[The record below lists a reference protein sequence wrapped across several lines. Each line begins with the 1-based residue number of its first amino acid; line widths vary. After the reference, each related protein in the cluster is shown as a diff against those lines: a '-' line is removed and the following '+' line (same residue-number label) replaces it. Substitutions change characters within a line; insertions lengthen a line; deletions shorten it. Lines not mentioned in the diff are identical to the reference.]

1 MVGSFSLQYT
11 MSVLARKSKNV
22 VITGIIACVIVLIG
36 IPVTCV
42 NYDMH
47 YYKSW
52 TSEYK
57 IQKETIESSLKSEKI
72 GGLERVELVKM
83 AQELNKEL
91 VENQYRCQQ
100 WYGFT
105 GDKEVLNLE
114 PIKSSRRTEKMQ
126 DCKELRIEAET
137 FDKLRR
143 DADIVLQ
150 RALGT
155 MKEKESMD
163 GKVTITI
170 DIKLVPEFIPNFDPA
185 VQGETRK
192 ILKPKFDHKVT
203 SAINIKNEEKGSVN
217 PEMAMVWDEDKQEY
231 VLTYVNNTEQR
242 SIFDSDFQEAMNA
255 PEDKEPVVP
264 LLEGEVVDEGAL
276 PGPIDGEVGID
287 DFHDDDGYG
296 YEDAV

>member
-1 MVGSFSLQYT
+1 MNDS
-11 MSVLARKSKNV
+11 
-22 VITGIIACVIVLIG
+22 
-36 IPVTCV
+36 
-42 NYDMH
+42 
-47 YYKSW
+47 
-52 TSEYK
+52 
-57 IQKETIESSLKSEKI
+57 
-72 GGLERVELVKM
+72 
-83 AQELNKEL
+83 
-91 VENQYRCQQ
+91 
-100 WYGFT
+100 
-105 GDKEVLNLE
+105 
-114 PIKSSRRTEKMQ
+114 
-126 DCKELRIEAET
+126 KELRIEAET

-170 DIKLVPEFIPNFDPA
+170 DIKLVPEFIPNYDPA
-185 VQGETRK
+185 IEGETRK

-217 PEMAMVWDEDKQEY
+217 PEMAMVWDEEKQEY

-242 SIFDSDFQEAMNA
+242 SIFDTDFQEAMN
-255 PEDKEPVVP
+255 EPGGEKAGVP
-264 LLEGEVVDEGAL
+264 LLEGEVIDEGAL
-276 PGPIDGEVGID
+276 PGPVEGEARLD

>member
-1 MVGSFSLQYT
+1 M
-11 MSVLARKSKNV
+11 N
-22 VITGIIACVIVLIG
+22 
-36 IPVTCV
+36 
-42 NYDMH
+42 
-47 YYKSW
+47 
-52 TSEYK
+52 
-57 IQKETIESSLKSEKI
+57 
-72 GGLERVELVKM
+72 
-83 AQELNKEL
+83 
-91 VENQYRCQQ
+91 
-100 WYGFT
+100 
-105 GDKEVLNLE
+105 
-114 PIKSSRRTEKMQ
+114 
-126 DCKELRIEAET
+126 DCKELRIEADT

-163 GKVTITI
+163 GKITITI
-170 DIKLVPEFIPNFDPA
+170 DIKLVPEFIPNFDPE

-192 ILKPKFDHKVT
+192 ILKPKFDHKVA

-242 SIFDSDFQEAMNA
+242 SIFDSDFQAAMNT
-255 PEDKEPVVP
+255 PEDKDPGVP

-276 PGPIDGEVGID
+276 PGPVDGEARLD
-287 DFHDDDGYG
+287 NFREDDGYG

>member
-1 MVGSFSLQYT
+1 M
-11 MSVLARKSKNV
+11 N
-22 VITGIIACVIVLIG
+22 
-36 IPVTCV
+36 
-42 NYDMH
+42 
-47 YYKSW
+47 
-52 TSEYK
+52 
-57 IQKETIESSLKSEKI
+57 
-72 GGLERVELVKM
+72 
-83 AQELNKEL
+83 
-91 VENQYRCQQ
+91 
-100 WYGFT
+100 
-105 GDKEVLNLE
+105 
-114 PIKSSRRTEKMQ
+114 

-170 DIKLVPEFIPNFDPA
+170 DIKLVPEFILNFDPA

-242 SIFDSDFQEAMNA
+242 RIFDSDFQAEMNA
-255 PEDKEPVVP
+255 PEDKEPGVP
-264 LLEGEVVDEGAL
+264 LLEGEIVDEGAL
-276 PGPIDGEVGID
+276 PGPVDGEVRLD
-287 DFHDDDGYG
+287 DFRDDDGYG
-296 YEDAV
+296 YEDTV

>member
-1 MVGSFSLQYT
+1 
-11 MSVLARKSKNV
+11 
-22 VITGIIACVIVLIG
+22 
-36 IPVTCV
+36 
-42 NYDMH
+42 
-47 YYKSW
+47 
-52 TSEYK
+52 
-57 IQKETIESSLKSEKI
+57 
-72 GGLERVELVKM
+72 
-83 AQELNKEL
+83 
-91 VENQYRCQQ
+91 
-100 WYGFT
+100 
-105 GDKEVLNLE
+105 
-114 PIKSSRRTEKMQ
+114 MQ

-155 MKEKESMD
+155 MKEKESME

-170 DIKLVPEFIPNFDPA
+170 DIKLVPEFIPNFDPE

-242 SIFDSDFQEAMNA
+242 SIFDSDFQAAMNA
-255 PEDKEPVVP
+255 PEDKEPGVP
-264 LLEGEVVDEGAL
+264 LLEGEVVDEGVL
-276 PGPIDGEVGID
+276 PGPIDGEVEID

>member
-1 MVGSFSLQYT
+1 M
-11 MSVLARKSKNV
+11 N
-22 VITGIIACVIVLIG
+22 
-36 IPVTCV
+36 
-42 NYDMH
+42 
-47 YYKSW
+47 
-52 TSEYK
+52 
-57 IQKETIESSLKSEKI
+57 
-72 GGLERVELVKM
+72 
-83 AQELNKEL
+83 
-91 VENQYRCQQ
+91 
-100 WYGFT
+100 
-105 GDKEVLNLE
+105 
-114 PIKSSRRTEKMQ
+114 

-170 DIKLVPEFIPNFDPA
+170 DIKLVPEFIPNFDPE

-192 ILKPKFDHKVT
+192 SLKPKFDHKVT

-255 PEDKEPVVP
+255 PEDKEPRVP

-276 PGPIDGEVGID
+276 PGPVDGEVEID

>member
-1 MVGSFSLQYT
+1 
-11 MSVLARKSKNV
+11 
-22 VITGIIACVIVLIG
+22 
-36 IPVTCV
+36 
-42 NYDMH
+42 
-47 YYKSW
+47 
-52 TSEYK
+52 
-57 IQKETIESSLKSEKI
+57 
-72 GGLERVELVKM
+72 
-83 AQELNKEL
+83 
-91 VENQYRCQQ
+91 
-100 WYGFT
+100 
-105 GDKEVLNLE
+105 
-114 PIKSSRRTEKMQ
+114 MQ

-170 DIKLVPEFIPNFDPA
+170 DIKLVPEFIPNFDPKA
-185 VQGETRK
+185 QGETRK

-242 SIFDSDFQEAMNA
+242 SIFDSDFQAAMNE
-255 PEDKEPVVP
+255 PEDNEPGVP
-264 LLEGEVVDEGAL
+264 LLEGEVVDEGTL
-276 PGPIDGEVGID
+276 PGPVDGEVGLD
-287 DFHDDDGYG
+287 DFHEDDGYG

>member
-1 MVGSFSLQYT
+1 M
-11 MSVLARKSKNV
+11 N
-22 VITGIIACVIVLIG
+22 
-36 IPVTCV
+36 
-42 NYDMH
+42 
-47 YYKSW
+47 
-52 TSEYK
+52 
-57 IQKETIESSLKSEKI
+57 
-72 GGLERVELVKM
+72 
-83 AQELNKEL
+83 
-91 VENQYRCQQ
+91 
-100 WYGFT
+100 
-105 GDKEVLNLE
+105 
-114 PIKSSRRTEKMQ
+114 
-126 DCKELRIEAET
+126 DCKELRIEADT

-185 VQGETRK
+185 VHGETRK

-242 SIFDSDFQEAMNA
+242 SIFDSDFQAAMNA
-255 PEDKEPVVP
+255 PEDKEPGVP
-264 LLEGEVVDEGAL
+264 LLGGEVADEGAL
-276 PGPIDGEVGID
+276 PGPVDGEVRLD